1 MIAIFGGSFD
11 PIHFGHL
18 KNASQIQEKF
28 NFDEF
33 FMLPCG
39 DPPHKE
45 KLIFSQDDRLKM
57 LKIALQNY
65 PNLSVSDFEFNNQ
78 ISYTINTLKHF
89 KQKYNKI
96 CFVMGS
102 DSFLDLSNWDEFEK
116 FSSLTNILV
125 LNRSINKNDNV
136 KNLCGF
142 EVEADIEKF
151 KNSTGKVYFFENEL
165 INISSTTIRSKIHNL
180 EELTNLTPPKVINHI
195 KNINE

>member
-18 KNASQIQEKF
+18 KNANQIQEKF

-57 LKIALQNY
+57 LKIALQDY
-65 PNLSVSDFEFNNQ
+65 LNLSVSDFEFNDK
-78 ISYTINTLKHF
+78 ISYTINTLKYF